1 MSYVCFEQRERAGAS
16 LQMVAWQGK
25 EGWMGEQFS
34 IRHQI
39 VIYRP
44 SCSVVCSSG
53 GAAKM

>member
-1 MSYVCFEQRERAGAS
+1 MFASERESWCISPDGGLAGE
-16 LQMVAWQGK
+16 G
-25 EGWMGEQFS
+25 GWMAEQFS

-53 GAAKM
+53 GAAKI